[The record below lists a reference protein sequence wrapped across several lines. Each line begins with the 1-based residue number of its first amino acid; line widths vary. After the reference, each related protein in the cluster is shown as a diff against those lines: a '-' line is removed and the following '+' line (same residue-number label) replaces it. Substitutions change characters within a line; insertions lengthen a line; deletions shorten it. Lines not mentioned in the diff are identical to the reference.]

1 VKIEGDGM
9 NTPWF
14 STKKIIAI
22 MLTGVFCY
30 LSIKGIVSS
39 TEFLTV
45 FTMIISFYF
54 GQSTARDTLK
64 DSNIFKKTLLT
75 NSNED
80 IIHKDEEP
88 NHEQ

>member
-1 VKIEGDGM
+1 MK
-9 NTPWF
+9 NTWV
-14 STKKIIAI
+14 STKKTIAI

-30 LSIKGIVSS
+30 LSIKGVISS

-64 DSNIFKKTLLT
+64 DT
-75 NSNED
+75 NLIKSMENHTNED
-80 IIHKDEEP
+80 NNIENN
-88 NHEQ
+88 NHN

>member
-1 VKIEGDGM
+1 MK
-9 NTPWF
+9 NTWV

-22 MLTGVFCY
+22 MLTGVFCF
-30 LSIKGIVSS
+30 LSIKGVISS

-64 DSNIFKKTLLT
+64 DTNFFKPIE
-75 NSNED
+75 NHVNDENE
-80 IIHKDEEP
+80 IENN
-88 NHEQ
+88 NHN